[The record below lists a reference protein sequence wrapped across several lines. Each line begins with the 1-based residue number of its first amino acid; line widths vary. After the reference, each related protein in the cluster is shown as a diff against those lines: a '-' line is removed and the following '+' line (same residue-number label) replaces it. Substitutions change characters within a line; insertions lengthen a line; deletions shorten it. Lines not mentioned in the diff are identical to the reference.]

1 MKLKQLMDF
10 EMDKNKK
17 SSLQVKAVKALA
29 GFLIL
34 MFLLTILSR
43 AADSLTIAKVTASAA
58 TGGVISHNIEVDG
71 NITPNKD
78 IAISTSANIKI
89 ASVEATEGKTV
100 KKGDLL
106 IQLDPADL
114 KKKLLQAQKELQVAK
129 ATASDKKA
137 NEAIAAD
144 TKSKSLQRT
153 YEDYNQTV
161 ADANDSVSKA
171 KSDMNEA
178 WNAYN
183 TYKNSNSNSG
193 ETDTTVSD
201 SLKKTVEE
209 KQLAYDK
216 AVTNLD
222 GVEKDI
228 EADVQKEI
236 EKASVN
242 ESGNPITLTQEE
254 KQKIREQVNA
264 RPENVSL
271 LQNANDQINTAKDA
285 LTEAENA
292 LSAYNE
298 QQNNS
303 SSASYDEQLKT
314 LYDDYKAKEEA
325 YNEAVK
331 QRQSTI
337 QSANRTLEDAKAPEN
352 VDTATALTANDDLE
366 EKQLAVDE
374 LQKVMDVNGKI
385 TAPSDGLITKVNVTT
400 GETTTEDTAIRISD
414 QSAGYKFTATLDKA
428 SAKYLS
434 KDDKVIKSPMTLAV
448 IEGLIRIAIF
458 FIYIVAISQ
467 MKDIQ
472 RVFMYHGAEH
482 KTINCIEHG
491 AELTPE
497 NAAKYSRLH
506 KRCGTSFLLIVM
518 VVSIICFMFIRVD
531 NMALKIVLR
540 VILVPVIAG
549 VSFEIIQW
557 AGRSES
563 CLVNIVSKPGL
574 MLQKLTTRE
583 PDLEMLEVAIA
594 SIEAI
599 YDWRQFQ
606 AENRAAADGN
616 SQKTDRSNAGVSQP

>member
-106 IQLDPADL
+106 IQLDTADL
-114 KKKLLQAQKELQVAK
+114 KKKLLKAQKELQVAK

-193 ETDTTVSD
+193 ETDTTVRD
-201 SLKKTVEE
+201 SLEKTVEE

-222 GVEKDI
+222 GVEKGI
-228 EADVQKEI
+228 EADVRKKI
-236 EKASVN
+236 ENAK
-242 ESGNPITLTQEE
+242 SGNSTLTPEVE
-254 KQKIREQVNA
+254 QKIREQVNA

-352 VDTATALTANDDLE
+352 VDTATALTENDDLE

-434 KDDKVIKSPMTLAV
+434 KDDKVTLDLGNGTTVEGLTVQSIDVSAEDKNSYELTVSIPAKVKKLGSIATLKVEKASKKYDTCVPLGALHSDGDKYYVYVINEKDTILGTETAV
-448 IEGLIRIAIF
+448 DKVQVDILDKNNEQAAIEGSFSWGQQFVLTSSKTLRNG
-458 FIYIVAISQ
+458 
-467 MKDIQ
+467 D
-472 RVFMYHGAEH
+472 RV
-482 KTINCIEHG
+482 
-491 AELTPE
+491 
-497 NAAKYSRLH
+497 RLVE
-506 KRCGTSFLLIVM
+506 G
-518 VVSIICFMFIRVD
+518 
-531 NMALKIVLR
+531 
-540 VILVPVIAG
+540 
-549 VSFEIIQW
+549 E
-557 AGRSES
+557 
-563 CLVNIVSKPGL
+563 
-574 MLQKLTTRE
+574 
-583 PDLEMLEVAIA
+583 
-594 SIEAI
+594 
-599 YDWRQFQ
+599 
-606 AENRAAADGN
+606 
-616 SQKTDRSNAGVSQP
+616 

>member
-89 ASVEATEGKTV
+89 ASVEATEGKNV

-106 IQLDPADL
+106 IQLDTADL

-144 TKSKSLQRT
+144 TKSKSLQRS

-171 KSDMNEA
+171 ESDMNEA

-222 GVEKDI
+222 GVEKVIADEI
-228 EADVQKEI
+228 KKAEEASKD
-236 EKASVN
+236 

-434 KDDKVIKSPMTLAV
+434 KDDKVTLDLGNGTTVEGLTVQSIDVSAEDKNSYELTVSIPAKVKKLGSIATLKVEKASKKYDTCVPLGALHSDGDKYYVYVINEKDTILGTETAV
-448 IEGLIRIAIF
+448 DKVQVDILDKNNEQAAIEGSFSWGQQFVLTSSKTLRNG
-458 FIYIVAISQ
+458 
-467 MKDIQ
+467 D
-472 RVFMYHGAEH
+472 RV
-482 KTINCIEHG
+482 
-491 AELTPE
+491 
-497 NAAKYSRLH
+497 RLVE
-506 KRCGTSFLLIVM
+506 G
-518 VVSIICFMFIRVD
+518 
-531 NMALKIVLR
+531 
-540 VILVPVIAG
+540 
-549 VSFEIIQW
+549 E
-557 AGRSES
+557 
-563 CLVNIVSKPGL
+563 
-574 MLQKLTTRE
+574 
-583 PDLEMLEVAIA
+583 
-594 SIEAI
+594 
-599 YDWRQFQ
+599 
-606 AENRAAADGN
+606 
-616 SQKTDRSNAGVSQP
+616 

>member
-58 TGGVISHNIEVDG
+58 TGGVISHNIGVDG

-434 KDDKVIKSPMTLAV
+434 KDDKVTLDLGNGTTVEGLTVQSIDVSAEDKNSYELTVSIPAKVKKLGSIATLKVEKASKKYDTCVPLGALHSDGDKYYVYVINEKDTILGTETAV
-448 IEGLIRIAIF
+448 DKVQVDILDKNNEQAAIEGSFSWGQQFVLTSSKTLRNG
-458 FIYIVAISQ
+458 
-467 MKDIQ
+467 D
-472 RVFMYHGAEH
+472 RV
-482 KTINCIEHG
+482 
-491 AELTPE
+491 
-497 NAAKYSRLH
+497 RLVE
-506 KRCGTSFLLIVM
+506 G
-518 VVSIICFMFIRVD
+518 
-531 NMALKIVLR
+531 
-540 VILVPVIAG
+540 
-549 VSFEIIQW
+549 E
-557 AGRSES
+557 
-563 CLVNIVSKPGL
+563 
-574 MLQKLTTRE
+574 
-583 PDLEMLEVAIA
+583 
-594 SIEAI
+594 
-599 YDWRQFQ
+599 
-606 AENRAAADGN
+606 
-616 SQKTDRSNAGVSQP
+616 

>member
-106 IQLDPADL
+106 IQLDTADL

-193 ETDTTVSD
+193 ETDTTVRD
-201 SLKKTVEE
+201 SLEKMVEE

-216 AVTNLD
+216 AVANLD

-254 KQKIREQVNA
+254 EQKIREQVNA

-271 LQNANDQINTAKDA
+271 LQKANDEINTAKDA

-434 KDDKVIKSPMTLAV
+434 KDDKVTLDLGNGTTVEGLTVQSIDVSAEDKNSYELTVSIPAKVKKLGSIATLKVEKASKKYDTCVPLGALHSDGDKYYVYVINEKDTILGTETAV
-448 IEGLIRIAIF
+448 DKVQVDILDKNNEQAAIEGSFSWGQQFVLTSSKTLRNG
-458 FIYIVAISQ
+458 
-467 MKDIQ
+467 D
-472 RVFMYHGAEH
+472 RV
-482 KTINCIEHG
+482 
-491 AELTPE
+491 
-497 NAAKYSRLH
+497 RLVE
-506 KRCGTSFLLIVM
+506 G
-518 VVSIICFMFIRVD
+518 
-531 NMALKIVLR
+531 
-540 VILVPVIAG
+540 
-549 VSFEIIQW
+549 E
-557 AGRSES
+557 
-563 CLVNIVSKPGL
+563 
-574 MLQKLTTRE
+574 
-583 PDLEMLEVAIA
+583 
-594 SIEAI
+594 
-599 YDWRQFQ
+599 
-606 AENRAAADGN
+606 
-616 SQKTDRSNAGVSQP
+616 

>member
-228 EADVQKEI
+228 EVDVQKEI

-242 ESGNPITLTQEE
+242 ESGNPVTLTQED

-303 SSASYDEQLKT
+303 SSANYDEQLKT

-434 KDDKVIKSPMTLAV
+434 KDDKVTLDLGNGTTVEGLTVQSIDVSAEDKNSYELTVSIPAKVKKLGSIATLKVEKASKKYDTCVPLGALHSDGDKYYVYVINEKDTILGTETAV
-448 IEGLIRIAIF
+448 DKVQVDILDKNNEQAAIEGSFSWGQQFVLTSSKTLRNG
-458 FIYIVAISQ
+458 
-467 MKDIQ
+467 D
-472 RVFMYHGAEH
+472 RV
-482 KTINCIEHG
+482 
-491 AELTPE
+491 
-497 NAAKYSRLH
+497 RLVE
-506 KRCGTSFLLIVM
+506 G
-518 VVSIICFMFIRVD
+518 
-531 NMALKIVLR
+531 
-540 VILVPVIAG
+540 
-549 VSFEIIQW
+549 E
-557 AGRSES
+557 
-563 CLVNIVSKPGL
+563 
-574 MLQKLTTRE
+574 
-583 PDLEMLEVAIA
+583 
-594 SIEAI
+594 
-599 YDWRQFQ
+599 
-606 AENRAAADGN
+606 
-616 SQKTDRSNAGVSQP
+616 

>member
-106 IQLDPADL
+106 IQLDTADL
-114 KKKLLQAQKELQVAK
+114 KKKLLKAQKELQVAK

-144 TKSKSLQRT
+144 MKTKSLQRS

-201 SLKKTVEE
+201 SLEKTVEE

-216 AVTNLD
+216 AVANLD
-222 GVEKDI
+222 GVEKVI
-228 EADVQKEI
+228 EEDVQKEI
-236 EKASVN
+236 EIEKAKVDEHN
-242 ESGNPITLTQEE
+242 NPVTLTPEGE
-254 KQKIREQVNA
+254 QKIREQVNA
-264 RPENVSL
+264 RPKNVSL

-352 VDTATALTANDDLE
+352 VDTATALTENDDLE

-434 KDDKVIKSPMTLAV
+434 KDDKVTLDLGNGTTVEGLTVQSIDVSAEDKNSYELTVSIPAKVKKLGSIATLKVEKASKKYDTCVPLGALHSDGDKYYVYVINEKDTILGTETAV
-448 IEGLIRIAIF
+448 DKVQVDILDKNNEQAAIEGSFSWGQQFVLTSSKTLRNG
-458 FIYIVAISQ
+458 
-467 MKDIQ
+467 D
-472 RVFMYHGAEH
+472 RV
-482 KTINCIEHG
+482 
-491 AELTPE
+491 
-497 NAAKYSRLH
+497 RLVE
-506 KRCGTSFLLIVM
+506 G
-518 VVSIICFMFIRVD
+518 
-531 NMALKIVLR
+531 
-540 VILVPVIAG
+540 
-549 VSFEIIQW
+549 E
-557 AGRSES
+557 
-563 CLVNIVSKPGL
+563 
-574 MLQKLTTRE
+574 
-583 PDLEMLEVAIA
+583 
-594 SIEAI
+594 
-599 YDWRQFQ
+599 
-606 AENRAAADGN
+606 
-616 SQKTDRSNAGVSQP
+616 

>member
-29 GFLIL
+29 GFLSR

-58 TGGVISHNIEVDG
+58 TGGIISHNIEVDG

-106 IQLDPADL
+106 IQLDTADL

-183 TYKNSNSNSG
+183 TYKNSNSNYG
-193 ETDTTVSD
+193 ETDTTVRD
-201 SLKKTVEE
+201 SLEKTVEE

-236 EKASVN
+236 KKAEEASKD

-314 LYDDYKAKEEA
+314 LYNDYKAKEEA

-434 KDDKVIKSPMTLAV
+434 KDDKVTLDLGNGTTVEGLTVQSIDVSAEDKNSYELTVSIPAKVKKLGSIATLKVEKASKKYDTCVPLGALHSDGDKYYVYVINEKDTILGTETAV
-448 IEGLIRIAIF
+448 DKVQVDILDKNNEQAAIEGSFSWGQQFVLTSSKTLRNG
-458 FIYIVAISQ
+458 
-467 MKDIQ
+467 D
-472 RVFMYHGAEH
+472 RV
-482 KTINCIEHG
+482 
-491 AELTPE
+491 
-497 NAAKYSRLH
+497 RLVE
-506 KRCGTSFLLIVM
+506 G
-518 VVSIICFMFIRVD
+518 
-531 NMALKIVLR
+531 
-540 VILVPVIAG
+540 
-549 VSFEIIQW
+549 E
-557 AGRSES
+557 
-563 CLVNIVSKPGL
+563 
-574 MLQKLTTRE
+574 
-583 PDLEMLEVAIA
+583 
-594 SIEAI
+594 
-599 YDWRQFQ
+599 
-606 AENRAAADGN
+606 
-616 SQKTDRSNAGVSQP
+616 

>member
-114 KKKLLQAQKELQVAK
+114 KKKLLKAQKELQVAK

-201 SLKKTVEE
+201 SLEKTVEE

-216 AVTNLD
+216 AVANLD
-222 GVEKDI
+222 GVEKVI
-228 EADVQKEI
+228 EEEI
-236 EKASVN
+236 KKA
-242 ESGNPITLTQEE
+242 ESGNSTLTQEK
-254 KQKIREQVNA
+254 KQEIRERVNA
-264 RPENVSL
+264 SL
-271 LQNANDQINTAKDA
+271 MQDANTAKDA

-352 VDTATALTANDDLE
+352 VDTATALTENDDLE

-434 KDDKVIKSPMTLAV
+434 KDDKVTLDLGNGTTVEGLTVQSIDVSAEDKNSYELTVSIPAKVKKLGSIATLKVEKASKKYDTCVPLGALHSDGDKYYVYVINEKDTILGTETAV
-448 IEGLIRIAIF
+448 DKVQVDILDKNNEQAAIEGSFSWGQQFVLTSSKTLRNG
-458 FIYIVAISQ
+458 
-467 MKDIQ
+467 D
-472 RVFMYHGAEH
+472 RV
-482 KTINCIEHG
+482 
-491 AELTPE
+491 
-497 NAAKYSRLH
+497 RLVE
-506 KRCGTSFLLIVM
+506 G
-518 VVSIICFMFIRVD
+518 
-531 NMALKIVLR
+531 
-540 VILVPVIAG
+540 
-549 VSFEIIQW
+549 E
-557 AGRSES
+557 
-563 CLVNIVSKPGL
+563 
-574 MLQKLTTRE
+574 
-583 PDLEMLEVAIA
+583 
-594 SIEAI
+594 
-599 YDWRQFQ
+599 
-606 AENRAAADGN
+606 
-616 SQKTDRSNAGVSQP
+616 

>member
-228 EADVQKEI
+228 EADVRKEI
-236 EKASVN
+236 DKAEEASKD
-242 ESGNPITLTQEE
+242 ESGNSTLTQED

-434 KDDKVIKSPMTLAV
+434 KDDKVTLDLGNGTTVEGLTVQSIDVSAEDKNSYELTVSIPAKVKKLGSIATLKVEKASKKYDTCVPLGALHSDGDKYYVYVINEKDTILGTETAV
-448 IEGLIRIAIF
+448 DKVQVDILDKNNEQAAIEGSFSWGQQFVLTSSKTLRNG
-458 FIYIVAISQ
+458 
-467 MKDIQ
+467 D
-472 RVFMYHGAEH
+472 RV
-482 KTINCIEHG
+482 
-491 AELTPE
+491 
-497 NAAKYSRLH
+497 RLVE
-506 KRCGTSFLLIVM
+506 G
-518 VVSIICFMFIRVD
+518 
-531 NMALKIVLR
+531 
-540 VILVPVIAG
+540 
-549 VSFEIIQW
+549 E
-557 AGRSES
+557 
-563 CLVNIVSKPGL
+563 
-574 MLQKLTTRE
+574 
-583 PDLEMLEVAIA
+583 
-594 SIEAI
+594 
-599 YDWRQFQ
+599 
-606 AENRAAADGN
+606 
-616 SQKTDRSNAGVSQP
+616 

>member
-201 SLKKTVEE
+201 SLEKTVEE

-228 EADVQKEI
+228 EADVQKKI
-236 EKASVN
+236 KKAEKGKD
-242 ESGNPITLTQEE
+242 ESGNPITLTQED

-352 VDTATALTANDDLE
+352 VDTATALTENDDLE

-434 KDDKVIKSPMTLAV
+434 KDDKVTLDLGNGTTVEGLTVQSIDVSAEDKNSYELTVSIPAKVKKLGSIATLKVEKASKKYDTCVPLGALHSDGDKYYVYVINEKDTILGTETAV
-448 IEGLIRIAIF
+448 DKVQVDILDKNNEQAAIEGSFSWGQQFVLTSSKTLRNG
-458 FIYIVAISQ
+458 
-467 MKDIQ
+467 D
-472 RVFMYHGAEH
+472 RV
-482 KTINCIEHG
+482 
-491 AELTPE
+491 
-497 NAAKYSRLH
+497 RLVE
-506 KRCGTSFLLIVM
+506 G
-518 VVSIICFMFIRVD
+518 
-531 NMALKIVLR
+531 
-540 VILVPVIAG
+540 
-549 VSFEIIQW
+549 E
-557 AGRSES
+557 
-563 CLVNIVSKPGL
+563 
-574 MLQKLTTRE
+574 
-583 PDLEMLEVAIA
+583 
-594 SIEAI
+594 
-599 YDWRQFQ
+599 
-606 AENRAAADGN
+606 
-616 SQKTDRSNAGVSQP
+616 

>member
-106 IQLDPADL
+106 IQLDTADL

-201 SLKKTVEE
+201 SLEKTVEE

-216 AVTNLD
+216 AVANLD

-236 EKASVN
+236 KKAEEASKD
-242 ESGNPITLTQEE
+242 ESGNPITLTQED

-434 KDDKVIKSPMTLAV
+434 KDDKVTLDLGNGTTVEGLMVQSIDVSAEDKNSYELTVSIPAKVKKLGSIATLKVEKASKKYDTCVPLGALHSDGDKYYVYVINEKDTILGTETAV
-448 IEGLIRIAIF
+448 DKVQVDILDKNNEQAAIEGSFSWGQQFVLISSKTLRNG
-458 FIYIVAISQ
+458 
-467 MKDIQ
+467 D
-472 RVFMYHGAEH
+472 RV
-482 KTINCIEHG
+482 
-491 AELTPE
+491 
-497 NAAKYSRLH
+497 RLVE
-506 KRCGTSFLLIVM
+506 G
-518 VVSIICFMFIRVD
+518 
-531 NMALKIVLR
+531 
-540 VILVPVIAG
+540 
-549 VSFEIIQW
+549 E
-557 AGRSES
+557 
-563 CLVNIVSKPGL
+563 
-574 MLQKLTTRE
+574 
-583 PDLEMLEVAIA
+583 
-594 SIEAI
+594 
-599 YDWRQFQ
+599 
-606 AENRAAADGN
+606 
-616 SQKTDRSNAGVSQP
+616 

>member
-106 IQLDPADL
+106 IQLDTADL

-201 SLKKTVEE
+201 SLEKTVEE

-216 AVTNLD
+216 AVANLD

-236 EKASVN
+236 KKAEEASKD
-242 ESGNPITLTQEE
+242 ESGNPITLTQED

-325 YNEAVK
+325 YNEAVR

-434 KDDKVIKSPMTLAV
+434 KDDKVTLDLGNGTTVEGLTVQSIDVSAEDKNSYELTVSIPAKVKKLGSIATLKVEKASKKYDTCVPLGALHSDGDKYYVYVINEKDTILGTETAV
-448 IEGLIRIAIF
+448 DKVQVDILDKNNEQAAIEGSFSWGQQFVLTSSKTLRNG
-458 FIYIVAISQ
+458 
-467 MKDIQ
+467 D
-472 RVFMYHGAEH
+472 RV
-482 KTINCIEHG
+482 
-491 AELTPE
+491 
-497 NAAKYSRLH
+497 RLVE
-506 KRCGTSFLLIVM
+506 G
-518 VVSIICFMFIRVD
+518 
-531 NMALKIVLR
+531 
-540 VILVPVIAG
+540 
-549 VSFEIIQW
+549 E
-557 AGRSES
+557 
-563 CLVNIVSKPGL
+563 
-574 MLQKLTTRE
+574 
-583 PDLEMLEVAIA
+583 
-594 SIEAI
+594 
-599 YDWRQFQ
+599 
-606 AENRAAADGN
+606 
-616 SQKTDRSNAGVSQP
+616 

>member
-106 IQLDPADL
+106 IQLDTADL

-193 ETDTTVSD
+193 ETDTTVRD
-201 SLKKTVEE
+201 SLEKTVEE
-209 KQLAYDK
+209 KKLAYDK

-236 EKASVN
+236 KKAEEASKD

-314 LYDDYKAKEEA
+314 LYNDYKAKEEA

-434 KDDKVIKSPMTLAV
+434 KDDKVTLDLGNGTTVEGLMVQSIDVSAEDKNSYELTVSIPAKVKKLGSIATLKVEKASKKYDTCVPLGALHSDGDKYYVYVINEKDTILGTETAV
-448 IEGLIRIAIF
+448 DKVQVDILDKNNEQAAIEGSFSWGQKFVLTSSKTLRNG
-458 FIYIVAISQ
+458 
-467 MKDIQ
+467 D
-472 RVFMYHGAEH
+472 RV
-482 KTINCIEHG
+482 
-491 AELTPE
+491 
-497 NAAKYSRLH
+497 RLVE
-506 KRCGTSFLLIVM
+506 G
-518 VVSIICFMFIRVD
+518 
-531 NMALKIVLR
+531 
-540 VILVPVIAG
+540 
-549 VSFEIIQW
+549 E
-557 AGRSES
+557 
-563 CLVNIVSKPGL
+563 
-574 MLQKLTTRE
+574 
-583 PDLEMLEVAIA
+583 
-594 SIEAI
+594 
-599 YDWRQFQ
+599 
-606 AENRAAADGN
+606 
-616 SQKTDRSNAGVSQP
+616 

>member
-106 IQLDPADL
+106 IQLDTADL

-228 EADVQKEI
+228 EADVRKEI
-236 EKASVN
+236 DKAEEASKD
-242 ESGNPITLTQEE
+242 ESGNSTLTQED

-434 KDDKVIKSPMTLAV
+434 KDDKVTLDLGNGTTVEGLTVQSIDVSAEDKNSYELTVSIPAKVKKLGSIATLKVEKASKKYDTCVPLGALHSDGDKYYVYVINEKDTILGTETAV
-448 IEGLIRIAIF
+448 DKVQVDMLDKNNEQAAIEGSFSWGQQFVLTSSKTLRNG
-458 FIYIVAISQ
+458 
-467 MKDIQ
+467 D
-472 RVFMYHGAEH
+472 RV
-482 KTINCIEHG
+482 
-491 AELTPE
+491 
-497 NAAKYSRLH
+497 RLVE
-506 KRCGTSFLLIVM
+506 G
-518 VVSIICFMFIRVD
+518 
-531 NMALKIVLR
+531 
-540 VILVPVIAG
+540 
-549 VSFEIIQW
+549 E
-557 AGRSES
+557 
-563 CLVNIVSKPGL
+563 
-574 MLQKLTTRE
+574 
-583 PDLEMLEVAIA
+583 
-594 SIEAI
+594 
-599 YDWRQFQ
+599 
-606 AENRAAADGN
+606 
-616 SQKTDRSNAGVSQP
+616 

>member
-106 IQLDPADL
+106 IQLDTADL

-201 SLKKTVEE
+201 SLEKTVEE

-228 EADVQKEI
+228 EADVRKEI
-236 EKASVN
+236 DKAEEASKD
-242 ESGNPITLTQEE
+242 ESGNSTLTQEDR
-254 KQKIREQVNA
+254 QKIREQVNA

-352 VDTATALTANDDLE
+352 VDTATALTENDDLE

-434 KDDKVIKSPMTLAV
+434 KDDKVILDLGNGTTVEGLTVQSIDVSAEDKNSYELTVSIPAKVKKLGSIATLKVEKASKKYDTCVPLGALHSDGDKYYVYVINEKDTILGTETAV
-448 IEGLIRIAIF
+448 DKVQVDILDKNNEQAAIEGSFSWGQQFVLTSSKTLRNG
-458 FIYIVAISQ
+458 
-467 MKDIQ
+467 D
-472 RVFMYHGAEH
+472 RV
-482 KTINCIEHG
+482 
-491 AELTPE
+491 
-497 NAAKYSRLH
+497 RLVE
-506 KRCGTSFLLIVM
+506 G
-518 VVSIICFMFIRVD
+518 
-531 NMALKIVLR
+531 
-540 VILVPVIAG
+540 
-549 VSFEIIQW
+549 E
-557 AGRSES
+557 
-563 CLVNIVSKPGL
+563 
-574 MLQKLTTRE
+574 
-583 PDLEMLEVAIA
+583 
-594 SIEAI
+594 
-599 YDWRQFQ
+599 
-606 AENRAAADGN
+606 
-616 SQKTDRSNAGVSQP
+616 

>member
-106 IQLDPADL
+106 IQLDTADL
-114 KKKLLQAQKELQVAK
+114 KKKLLKAQKELQVAK

-144 TKSKSLQRT
+144 TKSKSLQRS

-201 SLKKTVEE
+201 SLEKTVEE

-222 GVEKDI
+222 GVE
-228 EADVQKEI
+228 ADVRKEI
-236 EKASVN
+236 DKAEEASKD
-242 ESGNPITLTQEE
+242 ESGNSTLTQEDR
-254 KQKIREQVNA
+254 QKIREQVNA

-352 VDTATALTANDDLE
+352 VDTATALTENDDLE

-434 KDDKVIKSPMTLAV
+434 KDDKVTLDLGNGTTVEGLTVQSIDVSAEDKNSYELTVSIPAKVKKLGSIATLKVEKASKKYDTCVPLGALHSDGDKYYVYVINEKDTILGTETAV
-448 IEGLIRIAIF
+448 DKVQVDILDKNNEQAAIEGSFSWGQQFVLTSSKTLRNG
-458 FIYIVAISQ
+458 
-467 MKDIQ
+467 D
-472 RVFMYHGAEH
+472 RV
-482 KTINCIEHG
+482 
-491 AELTPE
+491 
-497 NAAKYSRLH
+497 RLVE
-506 KRCGTSFLLIVM
+506 G
-518 VVSIICFMFIRVD
+518 
-531 NMALKIVLR
+531 
-540 VILVPVIAG
+540 
-549 VSFEIIQW
+549 E
-557 AGRSES
+557 
-563 CLVNIVSKPGL
+563 
-574 MLQKLTTRE
+574 
-583 PDLEMLEVAIA
+583 
-594 SIEAI
+594 
-599 YDWRQFQ
+599 
-606 AENRAAADGN
+606 
-616 SQKTDRSNAGVSQP
+616 

>member
-106 IQLDPADL
+106 IQLDTDDL

-144 TKSKSLQRT
+144 TKSKSLQRS

-171 KSDMNEA
+171 KSAMNEA

-201 SLKKTVEE
+201 SLEKTVEE

-228 EADVQKEI
+228 EADVRKEI
-236 EKASVN
+236 DKAEEASKD
-242 ESGNPITLTQEE
+242 ESGNSTLTQEDR
-254 KQKIREQVNA
+254 QKIREQVNA

-352 VDTATALTANDDLE
+352 VDTATALTENDDLE

-434 KDDKVIKSPMTLAV
+434 KDDKVTLDLGNGTTVEGLTVQSIDVSAEDKNSYELTVSIPAKVKKLGSIATLKVEKASKKYDTCVPLGALHSDGDKYYVYVINEKDTILGTETAV
-448 IEGLIRIAIF
+448 DKVQVDILDKNNEQAAIEGSFSWGQQFVLTSSKTLRNG
-458 FIYIVAISQ
+458 
-467 MKDIQ
+467 D
-472 RVFMYHGAEH
+472 RV
-482 KTINCIEHG
+482 
-491 AELTPE
+491 
-497 NAAKYSRLH
+497 RLVE
-506 KRCGTSFLLIVM
+506 G
-518 VVSIICFMFIRVD
+518 
-531 NMALKIVLR
+531 
-540 VILVPVIAG
+540 
-549 VSFEIIQW
+549 E
-557 AGRSES
+557 
-563 CLVNIVSKPGL
+563 
-574 MLQKLTTRE
+574 
-583 PDLEMLEVAIA
+583 
-594 SIEAI
+594 
-599 YDWRQFQ
+599 
-606 AENRAAADGN
+606 
-616 SQKTDRSNAGVSQP
+616 

>member
-106 IQLDPADL
+106 IQLDTADL

-228 EADVQKEI
+228 EADVRKEI
-236 EKASVN
+236 DKAEEASKD
-242 ESGNPITLTQEE
+242 ESGNSTLTQED

-374 LQKVMDVNGKI
+374 LQKVMDVSGKI

-434 KDDKVIKSPMTLAV
+434 KDDKVTLDLGNGTTVEGLTVQSIDVSAEDKNSYELTVSIPAKVKKLGSIATLKVEKASKKYDTCVPLGALHSDGDKYYVYVINEKDTILGTETAV
-448 IEGLIRIAIF
+448 DKVQVDILDKNNEQAAIEGSFSWGQQFVLTSSKTLRNG
-458 FIYIVAISQ
+458 
-467 MKDIQ
+467 D
-472 RVFMYHGAEH
+472 RV
-482 KTINCIEHG
+482 
-491 AELTPE
+491 
-497 NAAKYSRLH
+497 RLVE
-506 KRCGTSFLLIVM
+506 G
-518 VVSIICFMFIRVD
+518 
-531 NMALKIVLR
+531 
-540 VILVPVIAG
+540 
-549 VSFEIIQW
+549 E
-557 AGRSES
+557 
-563 CLVNIVSKPGL
+563 
-574 MLQKLTTRE
+574 
-583 PDLEMLEVAIA
+583 
-594 SIEAI
+594 
-599 YDWRQFQ
+599 
-606 AENRAAADGN
+606 
-616 SQKTDRSNAGVSQP
+616 

>member
-106 IQLDPADL
+106 IQLDTADL

-193 ETDTTVSD
+193 ETDTTVRD
-201 SLKKTVEE
+201 SLEKTVEE

-216 AVTNLD
+216 AVANLD

-236 EKASVN
+236 KKAEEASKD

-434 KDDKVIKSPMTLAV
+434 KDDKVTLDLGNGTTVEGLTVQSIDVSAEDKNSYELTVSIPAKVKKLGSIATLKVEKASKKYDTCVPLGALHSDGDKYYVYVINEKDTILGTETAV
-448 IEGLIRIAIF
+448 DKVQVDILDKNNEQAAIEGSFSWGQQFVLTSSKTLRNG
-458 FIYIVAISQ
+458 
-467 MKDIQ
+467 D
-472 RVFMYHGAEH
+472 RV
-482 KTINCIEHG
+482 
-491 AELTPE
+491 
-497 NAAKYSRLH
+497 RLVE
-506 KRCGTSFLLIVM
+506 G
-518 VVSIICFMFIRVD
+518 
-531 NMALKIVLR
+531 
-540 VILVPVIAG
+540 
-549 VSFEIIQW
+549 E
-557 AGRSES
+557 
-563 CLVNIVSKPGL
+563 
-574 MLQKLTTRE
+574 
-583 PDLEMLEVAIA
+583 
-594 SIEAI
+594 
-599 YDWRQFQ
+599 
-606 AENRAAADGN
+606 
-616 SQKTDRSNAGVSQP
+616 

>member
-58 TGGVISHNIEVDG
+58 TGGVIRHNIEVDG

-106 IQLDPADL
+106 IQLDTADL

-201 SLKKTVEE
+201 SLEKTVEE

-216 AVTNLD
+216 AVANLD

-236 EKASVN
+236 KKAEEASKD
-242 ESGNPITLTQEE
+242 ESGNPITLTQED

-434 KDDKVIKSPMTLAV
+434 KDDKVTLDLGNGTTVEGLTVQSIDVSAEDKNSYELTVSIPAKVKKLGSIATLKVEKASKKYDTCVPLGALHSDGDKYYVYVINEKDTILGTETAV
-448 IEGLIRIAIF
+448 DKVQVDILDKNNEQAAIEGSFSWGQQFVLTSSKTLRNG
-458 FIYIVAISQ
+458 
-467 MKDIQ
+467 D
-472 RVFMYHGAEH
+472 RV
-482 KTINCIEHG
+482 
-491 AELTPE
+491 
-497 NAAKYSRLH
+497 RLVE
-506 KRCGTSFLLIVM
+506 G
-518 VVSIICFMFIRVD
+518 
-531 NMALKIVLR
+531 
-540 VILVPVIAG
+540 
-549 VSFEIIQW
+549 E
-557 AGRSES
+557 
-563 CLVNIVSKPGL
+563 
-574 MLQKLTTRE
+574 
-583 PDLEMLEVAIA
+583 
-594 SIEAI
+594 
-599 YDWRQFQ
+599 
-606 AENRAAADGN
+606 
-616 SQKTDRSNAGVSQP
+616 

>member
-106 IQLDPADL
+106 IQLDTADL

-144 TKSKSLQRT
+144 TKSKSLQRS

-171 KSDMNEA
+171 KSAMNEA

-201 SLKKTVEE
+201 SLEKTVEE
-209 KQLAYDK
+209 KKLAYDK
-216 AVTNLD
+216 AVANLD

-228 EADVQKEI
+228 EADVLEEI
-236 EKASVN
+236 KKAKD
-242 ESGNPITLTQEE
+242 ESGNSTQAQVDE
-254 KQKIREQVNA
+254 QKIREQVNA

-314 LYDDYKAKEEA
+314 LYDDYKSKEEA

-337 QSANRTLEDAKAPEN
+337 QSADRTLEDAKAPEN
-352 VDTATALTANDDLE
+352 VDTATALTENDDLE

-434 KDDKVIKSPMTLAV
+434 KDDKVTLDLGNGTTVEGLTVQSIDVSAEDKNSYELTVSIPAKVKKLGSIATLKVEKASKKYDTCVPLGALHSDGDKYYVYVINEKDTILGTETAV
-448 IEGLIRIAIF
+448 DKVQVDILDKNNEQAAIEGSFSWGQQFVLTSSKTLRNG
-458 FIYIVAISQ
+458 
-467 MKDIQ
+467 D
-472 RVFMYHGAEH
+472 RV
-482 KTINCIEHG
+482 
-491 AELTPE
+491 
-497 NAAKYSRLH
+497 RLVE
-506 KRCGTSFLLIVM
+506 G
-518 VVSIICFMFIRVD
+518 
-531 NMALKIVLR
+531 
-540 VILVPVIAG
+540 
-549 VSFEIIQW
+549 E
-557 AGRSES
+557 
-563 CLVNIVSKPGL
+563 
-574 MLQKLTTRE
+574 
-583 PDLEMLEVAIA
+583 
-594 SIEAI
+594 
-599 YDWRQFQ
+599 
-606 AENRAAADGN
+606 
-616 SQKTDRSNAGVSQP
+616 

>member
-106 IQLDPADL
+106 IQLDTADL

-228 EADVQKEI
+228 EAEVRKEI
-236 EKASVN
+236 DKAEEASKD
-242 ESGNPITLTQEE
+242 ESGNSTLTQED

-303 SSASYDEQLKT
+303 RSASYDEQLKT

-434 KDDKVIKSPMTLAV
+434 KDDKVTLDLGNGTTVEGLTVQSIDVSAEDKNSYELTVSIPAKVKKLGSIATLKVEKASKKYDTCVPLGALHSDGDKYYVYVINEKDTILGTETAV
-448 IEGLIRIAIF
+448 DKVQVDILDKNNEQAAIEGSFSWGQQFVLTSSKTLRNG
-458 FIYIVAISQ
+458 
-467 MKDIQ
+467 D
-472 RVFMYHGAEH
+472 RV
-482 KTINCIEHG
+482 
-491 AELTPE
+491 
-497 NAAKYSRLH
+497 RLVE
-506 KRCGTSFLLIVM
+506 G
-518 VVSIICFMFIRVD
+518 
-531 NMALKIVLR
+531 
-540 VILVPVIAG
+540 
-549 VSFEIIQW
+549 E
-557 AGRSES
+557 
-563 CLVNIVSKPGL
+563 
-574 MLQKLTTRE
+574 
-583 PDLEMLEVAIA
+583 
-594 SIEAI
+594 
-599 YDWRQFQ
+599 
-606 AENRAAADGN
+606 
-616 SQKTDRSNAGVSQP
+616 

>member
-106 IQLDPADL
+106 IQLDTADL

-236 EKASVN
+236 EKASVD
-242 ESGNPITLTQEE
+242 ESNNPITLTQED

-314 LYDDYKAKEEA
+314 LYNDYKAKEEA

-434 KDDKVIKSPMTLAV
+434 KDDKVTLDLGNGTTVEGLTVQSIDVSAEDKNSYELTVSIPAKVKKLGSIATLKVEKASKKYDTCVPLGALHSDGDKYYVYVINEKDTILGTETAV
-448 IEGLIRIAIF
+448 DKVQVDILDKNNEQAAIEGSFSWGQQFVLTSSKTLRNG
-458 FIYIVAISQ
+458 
-467 MKDIQ
+467 D
-472 RVFMYHGAEH
+472 RV
-482 KTINCIEHG
+482 
-491 AELTPE
+491 
-497 NAAKYSRLH
+497 RLVE
-506 KRCGTSFLLIVM
+506 G
-518 VVSIICFMFIRVD
+518 
-531 NMALKIVLR
+531 
-540 VILVPVIAG
+540 
-549 VSFEIIQW
+549 E
-557 AGRSES
+557 
-563 CLVNIVSKPGL
+563 
-574 MLQKLTTRE
+574 
-583 PDLEMLEVAIA
+583 
-594 SIEAI
+594 
-599 YDWRQFQ
+599 
-606 AENRAAADGN
+606 
-616 SQKTDRSNAGVSQP
+616 

>member
-106 IQLDPADL
+106 IQLDTADL
-114 KKKLLQAQKELQVAK
+114 KKKLLKAQKELQVAK

-193 ETDTTVSD
+193 ETDTTVRD
-201 SLKKTVEE
+201 SLEKTVEE

-222 GVEKDI
+222 GVEKGI
-228 EADVQKEI
+228 EADVRKEI
-236 EKASVN
+236 ENAK
-242 ESGNPITLTQEE
+242 SGNSTLTPEVE
-254 KQKIREQVNA
+254 QKIREQVNA

-352 VDTATALTANDDLE
+352 VDTATALTENDDLE

-434 KDDKVIKSPMTLAV
+434 KDDKVTLDLGNGTTVEGLTVQSIDVSAEDKNSYELTVSIPAKVKKLGSIATLKVGKASKKYDTCVPLGALHSDGDKYYVYVINEKDTILGTETAV
-448 IEGLIRIAIF
+448 DKVQVDILDKNNEQAAIEGSFSWGQQFVLTSSKTLRNG
-458 FIYIVAISQ
+458 
-467 MKDIQ
+467 D
-472 RVFMYHGAEH
+472 RV
-482 KTINCIEHG
+482 
-491 AELTPE
+491 
-497 NAAKYSRLH
+497 RLVE
-506 KRCGTSFLLIVM
+506 G
-518 VVSIICFMFIRVD
+518 
-531 NMALKIVLR
+531 
-540 VILVPVIAG
+540 
-549 VSFEIIQW
+549 E
-557 AGRSES
+557 
-563 CLVNIVSKPGL
+563 
-574 MLQKLTTRE
+574 
-583 PDLEMLEVAIA
+583 
-594 SIEAI
+594 
-599 YDWRQFQ
+599 
-606 AENRAAADGN
+606 
-616 SQKTDRSNAGVSQP
+616 

>member
-106 IQLDPADL
+106 IQLDTADL

-228 EADVQKEI
+228 EADVRKEI
-236 EKASVN
+236 DKAEEASKD
-242 ESGNPITLTQEE
+242 ESGNSTLTQED

-434 KDDKVIKSPMTLAV
+434 KDDKVTLDLGNGTTVEGLTVQSIDVSAEDKNSYELTVSIPAKVKKLGSIATLKVEKASKKYDTCVPLGALHSDGGKYYVYVINEKDTILGTETAV
-448 IEGLIRIAIF
+448 DKVQVDILDKNNEQAAIEGSFSWGQQFVLTSSKTLRNG
-458 FIYIVAISQ
+458 
-467 MKDIQ
+467 D
-472 RVFMYHGAEH
+472 RV
-482 KTINCIEHG
+482 
-491 AELTPE
+491 
-497 NAAKYSRLH
+497 RLVE
-506 KRCGTSFLLIVM
+506 G
-518 VVSIICFMFIRVD
+518 
-531 NMALKIVLR
+531 
-540 VILVPVIAG
+540 
-549 VSFEIIQW
+549 E
-557 AGRSES
+557 
-563 CLVNIVSKPGL
+563 
-574 MLQKLTTRE
+574 
-583 PDLEMLEVAIA
+583 
-594 SIEAI
+594 
-599 YDWRQFQ
+599 
-606 AENRAAADGN
+606 
-616 SQKTDRSNAGVSQP
+616 

>member
-106 IQLDPADL
+106 IQLDTADL
-114 KKKLLQAQKELQVAK
+114 KKKLLKAQKELQVAK

-144 TKSKSLQRT
+144 TKTKSLQRS

-171 KSDMNEA
+171 ESDMNEA

-201 SLKKTVEE
+201 SLEKTVEE

-216 AVTNLD
+216 AVANLD
-222 GVEKDI
+222 GVEKVI
-228 EADVQKEI
+228 EEEI
-236 EKASVN
+236 KKAEEASKD
-242 ESGNPITLTQEE
+242 ESGNSTLTQEN
-254 KQKIREQVNA
+254 KQKIRERVNA
-264 RPENVSL
+264 SL
-271 LQNANDQINTAKDA
+271 MQDANTAKNA

-352 VDTATALTANDDLE
+352 VDTATALTENDDLE

-400 GETTTEDTAIRISD
+400 GETTTEDTTIRISD

-434 KDDKVIKSPMTLAV
+434 KDDKVTLDLGNGTTVEGLTVQSIDVSAEDKNSYELTVSIPAKVKKLGSIATLKVEKASKKYDTCVPLGALHSDGDKYYVYVINEKDTILGTETAV
-448 IEGLIRIAIF
+448 DKVQVDILDKNNEQAAIEGSFSWGQQFVLTSSKTLRNG
-458 FIYIVAISQ
+458 
-467 MKDIQ
+467 D
-472 RVFMYHGAEH
+472 RV
-482 KTINCIEHG
+482 
-491 AELTPE
+491 
-497 NAAKYSRLH
+497 RLVE
-506 KRCGTSFLLIVM
+506 G
-518 VVSIICFMFIRVD
+518 
-531 NMALKIVLR
+531 
-540 VILVPVIAG
+540 
-549 VSFEIIQW
+549 E
-557 AGRSES
+557 
-563 CLVNIVSKPGL
+563 
-574 MLQKLTTRE
+574 
-583 PDLEMLEVAIA
+583 
-594 SIEAI
+594 
-599 YDWRQFQ
+599 
-606 AENRAAADGN
+606 
-616 SQKTDRSNAGVSQP
+616 

>member
-106 IQLDPADL
+106 IQLDTADL

-201 SLKKTVEE
+201 SLEKTVEE

-236 EKASVN
+236 KKAEEASKD
-242 ESGNPITLTQEE
+242 ESGNPITLTQED

-271 LQNANDQINTAKDA
+271 LQNVNDQINTAKDA

-352 VDTATALTANDDLE
+352 VDTATALTENDDLE

-434 KDDKVIKSPMTLAV
+434 KDDKVTLDLGNGTTVEGLTVQSIDVSAEDKNSYELTVSIPAKVKKLGSIATLKVEKASKKYDTCVPLGALHSDGDKYYVYVINEKDTILGTETAV
-448 IEGLIRIAIF
+448 DKVQVDILDKNNEQAAIEGSFSWGQQFVLTSSKTLRNG
-458 FIYIVAISQ
+458 
-467 MKDIQ
+467 D
-472 RVFMYHGAEH
+472 RV
-482 KTINCIEHG
+482 
-491 AELTPE
+491 
-497 NAAKYSRLH
+497 RLVE
-506 KRCGTSFLLIVM
+506 G
-518 VVSIICFMFIRVD
+518 
-531 NMALKIVLR
+531 
-540 VILVPVIAG
+540 
-549 VSFEIIQW
+549 E
-557 AGRSES
+557 
-563 CLVNIVSKPGL
+563 
-574 MLQKLTTRE
+574 
-583 PDLEMLEVAIA
+583 
-594 SIEAI
+594 
-599 YDWRQFQ
+599 
-606 AENRAAADGN
+606 
-616 SQKTDRSNAGVSQP
+616 

>member
-106 IQLDPADL
+106 IQLDTADL
-114 KKKLLQAQKELQVAK
+114 KKKLLKAQKELQVAK

-201 SLKKTVEE
+201 SLEKTVEE

-216 AVTNLD
+216 AVANLD

-236 EKASVN
+236 KKAEEGTD
-242 ESGNPITLTQEE
+242 ESGNPITLTQED

-352 VDTATALTANDDLE
+352 VDTATALTENDDLE

-434 KDDKVIKSPMTLAV
+434 KDDKVTLDLGNGTTVEGLTVQSIDVSAEDKNSYELTVSIPAKVKKLGSIATLKVEKASKKYDTCVPLGALHSDGDKYYVYVINEKDTILGTETAV
-448 IEGLIRIAIF
+448 DKVQVDILDKNNEQAAIEGSFSWGQQFVLTSSKTLRNG
-458 FIYIVAISQ
+458 
-467 MKDIQ
+467 D
-472 RVFMYHGAEH
+472 RV
-482 KTINCIEHG
+482 
-491 AELTPE
+491 
-497 NAAKYSRLH
+497 RLVE
-506 KRCGTSFLLIVM
+506 G
-518 VVSIICFMFIRVD
+518 
-531 NMALKIVLR
+531 
-540 VILVPVIAG
+540 
-549 VSFEIIQW
+549 E
-557 AGRSES
+557 
-563 CLVNIVSKPGL
+563 
-574 MLQKLTTRE
+574 
-583 PDLEMLEVAIA
+583 
-594 SIEAI
+594 
-599 YDWRQFQ
+599 
-606 AENRAAADGN
+606 
-616 SQKTDRSNAGVSQP
+616 

>member
-78 IAISTSANIKI
+78 IAISTNANIKI
-89 ASVEATEGKTV
+89 ASVEATEGKNV

-106 IQLDPADL
+106 IQLDTADL
-114 KKKLLQAQKELQVAK
+114 KKKLLKAQKELQVAK

-144 TKSKSLQRT
+144 TKSKSLQRS

-171 KSDMNEA
+171 ESDMNEA

-201 SLKKTVEE
+201 SLEKTVEE

-216 AVTNLD
+216 AVANLD
-222 GVEKDI
+222 GVEKVI
-228 EADVQKEI
+228 EEDVRKEI
-236 EKASVN
+236 KNA
-242 ESGNPITLTQEE
+242 ESGNSTLTPEE
-254 KQKIREQVNA
+254 IREKVNA

-434 KDDKVIKSPMTLAV
+434 KDDKVTLDLGNGTTVEGLTVQSIDVSAEDKNSYELTVSIPAKVKKLGSIATLKVEKASKKYDTCVPLGALHSDGDKYYVYVINEKDTILGTETAV
-448 IEGLIRIAIF
+448 DKVQVDILDKNNEQAAIEGSFSWGQQFVLTSSKTLRNG
-458 FIYIVAISQ
+458 
-467 MKDIQ
+467 D
-472 RVFMYHGAEH
+472 RV
-482 KTINCIEHG
+482 
-491 AELTPE
+491 
-497 NAAKYSRLH
+497 RLVE
-506 KRCGTSFLLIVM
+506 G
-518 VVSIICFMFIRVD
+518 
-531 NMALKIVLR
+531 
-540 VILVPVIAG
+540 
-549 VSFEIIQW
+549 E
-557 AGRSES
+557 
-563 CLVNIVSKPGL
+563 
-574 MLQKLTTRE
+574 
-583 PDLEMLEVAIA
+583 
-594 SIEAI
+594 
-599 YDWRQFQ
+599 
-606 AENRAAADGN
+606 
-616 SQKTDRSNAGVSQP
+616 

>member
-129 ATASDKKA
+129 ATASDKKT

-228 EADVQKEI
+228 EADVRKEI
-236 EKASVN
+236 DKAEEASKD
-242 ESGNPITLTQEE
+242 ESGNSTLTQED

-434 KDDKVIKSPMTLAV
+434 KDDKVTLDLGNGTTVEGLTVQSIDVSAEDKNSYELTVSIPAKVKKLGSIATLKVEKASKKYDTCVPLGALHSDGDKYYVYVINEKDTILGTETAV
-448 IEGLIRIAIF
+448 DKVQVDILDKNNEQAAIEGSFSWGQQFVLTSSKTLRNG
-458 FIYIVAISQ
+458 
-467 MKDIQ
+467 D
-472 RVFMYHGAEH
+472 RV
-482 KTINCIEHG
+482 
-491 AELTPE
+491 
-497 NAAKYSRLH
+497 RLVE
-506 KRCGTSFLLIVM
+506 G
-518 VVSIICFMFIRVD
+518 
-531 NMALKIVLR
+531 
-540 VILVPVIAG
+540 
-549 VSFEIIQW
+549 E
-557 AGRSES
+557 
-563 CLVNIVSKPGL
+563 
-574 MLQKLTTRE
+574 
-583 PDLEMLEVAIA
+583 
-594 SIEAI
+594 
-599 YDWRQFQ
+599 
-606 AENRAAADGN
+606 
-616 SQKTDRSNAGVSQP
+616 

>member
-106 IQLDPADL
+106 IQLDTADL

-201 SLKKTVEE
+201 SLEKTVEE

-216 AVTNLD
+216 AVANLD

-236 EKASVN
+236 KKAEEASKD
-242 ESGNPITLTQEE
+242 ESGNPITLTQED

-271 LQNANDQINTAKDA
+271 LQNANDEINKAKDA

-414 QSAGYKFTATLDKA
+414 QSAGYKFIATLDKA

-434 KDDKVIKSPMTLAV
+434 KDDKVTLDLGNGTTVEGLMVQSIDVSAEDKNSYELTVSIPAKVKKLGSIATLKVEKASKKYDTCVPLGALHSDGDKYYVYVINEKDTILGTETAV
-448 IEGLIRIAIF
+448 DKVQVDILDKNNEQAAIEGSFSWGQKFVLTSSKTLRNG
-458 FIYIVAISQ
+458 
-467 MKDIQ
+467 D
-472 RVFMYHGAEH
+472 RV
-482 KTINCIEHG
+482 
-491 AELTPE
+491 
-497 NAAKYSRLH
+497 RLVE
-506 KRCGTSFLLIVM
+506 G
-518 VVSIICFMFIRVD
+518 
-531 NMALKIVLR
+531 
-540 VILVPVIAG
+540 
-549 VSFEIIQW
+549 E
-557 AGRSES
+557 
-563 CLVNIVSKPGL
+563 
-574 MLQKLTTRE
+574 
-583 PDLEMLEVAIA
+583 
-594 SIEAI
+594 
-599 YDWRQFQ
+599 
-606 AENRAAADGN
+606 
-616 SQKTDRSNAGVSQP
+616 

>member
-89 ASVEATEGKTV
+89 ASVEATEGKNV

-106 IQLDPADL
+106 IQLDTADL

-201 SLKKTVEE
+201 SLEKTVEE

-236 EKASVN
+236 KKAEEASKD
-242 ESGNPITLTQEE
+242 ESGNPITLTQED

-352 VDTATALTANDDLE
+352 IDTATALTENDDLE

-434 KDDKVIKSPMTLAV
+434 KDDKVTLDLGNGTTVEGLTVQSIDVSAEDKNSYELTVSIPAKVKKLGSIATLKVEKASKKYDTCVPLGALHSDGDKYYVYVINEKDTILGTETAV
-448 IEGLIRIAIF
+448 DKVQVDILDKNNEQAAIEGSFSWGQQFVLTSSKTLRNG
-458 FIYIVAISQ
+458 
-467 MKDIQ
+467 D
-472 RVFMYHGAEH
+472 RV
-482 KTINCIEHG
+482 
-491 AELTPE
+491 
-497 NAAKYSRLH
+497 RLVE
-506 KRCGTSFLLIVM
+506 G
-518 VVSIICFMFIRVD
+518 
-531 NMALKIVLR
+531 
-540 VILVPVIAG
+540 
-549 VSFEIIQW
+549 E
-557 AGRSES
+557 
-563 CLVNIVSKPGL
+563 
-574 MLQKLTTRE
+574 
-583 PDLEMLEVAIA
+583 
-594 SIEAI
+594 
-599 YDWRQFQ
+599 
-606 AENRAAADGN
+606 
-616 SQKTDRSNAGVSQP
+616 